1 MDALMPRSGNFIL
14 AKTVIRYPVVL
25 YGRARLPAILPQSD
39 NLHALLWNAH
49 FYLAFLFFAV
59 ILIHLAATF
68 FHALVRQDGVFETMA
83 PLAPHDEVAPAE

>member
-1 MDALMPRSGNFIL
+1 MPRSGNFIL

-25 YGRARLPAILPQSD
+25 YGGARLPAILPQSD

-59 ILIHLAATF
+59 ILMHIAAAF
-68 FHALVRQDGVFETMA
+68 FHEIGRAHV
-83 PLAPHDEVAPAE
+83 